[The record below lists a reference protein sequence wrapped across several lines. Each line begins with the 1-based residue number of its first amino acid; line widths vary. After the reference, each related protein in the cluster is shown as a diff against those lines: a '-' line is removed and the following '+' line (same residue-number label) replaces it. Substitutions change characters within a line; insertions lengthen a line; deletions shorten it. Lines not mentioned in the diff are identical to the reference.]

1 MLRHIPPRQLIMI
14 SPCCTTHPI
23 YVTQDKQLVLQ
34 RIFPF
39 EWRLQFISI
48 MISIMSESENLQKLN
63 FVYDISA
70 PSRSYTESE
79 IPSHVCSRSGV
90 SLWMPS
96 GCRVEILMGFST
108 AQLLIV
114 PNIDT
119 DTETRQQY
127 QWINNLCTQDVE
139 HHFISIQHSDGVR
152 RCIAPLPSS
161 GAGGEGL

>member
-1 MLRHIPPRQLIMI
+1 
-14 SPCCTTHPI
+14 
-23 YVTQDKQLVLQ
+23 
-34 RIFPF
+34 
-39 EWRLQFISI
+39 
-48 MISIMSESENLQKLN
+48 
-63 FVYDISA
+63 
-70 PSRSYTESE
+70 
-79 IPSHVCSRSGV
+79 
-90 SLWMPS
+90 
-96 GCRVEILMGFST
+96 MGFST

-161 GAGGEGL
+161 GAGGVVSNKQERYIQHTFYFRANQLWR